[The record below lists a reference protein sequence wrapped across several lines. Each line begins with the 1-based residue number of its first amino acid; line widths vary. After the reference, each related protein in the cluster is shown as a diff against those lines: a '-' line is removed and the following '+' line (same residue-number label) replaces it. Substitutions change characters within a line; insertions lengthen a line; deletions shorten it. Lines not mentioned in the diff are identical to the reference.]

1 MRWGDARVYTLSPI
15 AQQLLL
21 GNYHFLLS
29 VIRRLMID
37 VLHWHG
43 DDPIVRGYFAI
54 FSVTMT
60 LMIGRR
66 REPALLI
73 NYADDILKTDNKI

>member
-1 MRWGDARVYTLSPI
+1 MRGFILFPRLLSSCYWEI
-15 AQQLLL
+15 I
-21 GNYHFLLS
+21 NFLLS

-43 DDPIVRGYFAI
+43 DDPMVRGYFAI

-73 NYADDILKTDNKI
+73 NYANDILRMDNKI

>member
-1 MRWGDARVYTLSPI
+1 
-15 AQQLLL
+15 
-21 GNYHFLLS
+21 
-29 VIRRLMID
+29 MID

-43 DDPIVRGYFAI
+43 DDPMVRGYFAI

-73 NYADDILKTDNKI
+73 NYANDILRMDNKI